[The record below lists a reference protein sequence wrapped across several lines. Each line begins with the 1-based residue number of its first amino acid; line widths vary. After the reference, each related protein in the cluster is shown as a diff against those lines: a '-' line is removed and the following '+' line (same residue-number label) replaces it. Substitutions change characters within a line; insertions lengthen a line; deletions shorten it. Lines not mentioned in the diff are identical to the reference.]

1 MKIDKSKFGLLSD
14 GTKVTLYTVSNGDM
28 QFSCTDY
35 GCTITSILL
44 KGKNGKQT
52 EVTLGFSTLD
62 GYVNNDC
69 YFGAF
74 VGRFANRIAKAQ
86 FTLNGKKYELDKNDG
101 PNCLHGGFD
110 AWNKIV
116 WDSKIVKGKNV
127 AGIQFSRLSPDGEQ
141 GFPGNVEIKVTYL
154 LDKNNN
160 LTCSYTAKTDKATP
174 INFTNHSYF
183 NLAGKGNV
191 CDHVMQMNSAYYLEV
206 SPKLIPTG
214 KLLDVAGTP
223 FDFNTP
229 KTLGQDIDQ
238 IKPGYDHCYVTEIY
252 NEDTKT
258 SVPLD
263 DSDLVEFCKVT
274 EPTTGHEMQVFTNLV
289 GCQLYTGNFIQDKI
303 GRAGKKYNIH
313 DGFCLETQCFPDTPN
328 QKDFPTCVLEPGQT
342 MKAKTVYS
350 FKI

>member
-1 MKIDKSKFGLLSD
+1 MKVSKSKFGMLCD
-14 GTKVTLYTVSNGDM
+14 GTKVNLYTVKNGSM
-28 QFSCTDY
+28 SFSCTDF
-35 GCTITSILL
+35 GCTITSIVLNDG
-44 KGKNGKQT
+44 KGKKT
-52 EVTLGFSTLD
+52 DVVLGHSTLE
-62 GYVNNDC
+62 GYINGNVF
-69 YFGAF
+69 FGAI
-74 VGRFANRIAKAQ
+74 VGRFANRIGKAE
-86 FTLNGKKYELDKNDG
+86 FDLNGKKYQLDKNDG

-110 AWNKIV
+110 GYHKIV
-116 WDSKIVKGKNV
+116 WKGKIIDDGKLCGV
-127 AGIQFSRLSPDGEQ
+127 RFTRTSPDGEQ
-141 GFPGNVEIKVTYL
+141 GFPGNVEITVTYL

-238 IKPGYDHCYVTEIY
+238 IKPGYDHCYVTEVY

-313 DGFCLETQCFPDTPN
+313 DGFCFETQCFPDTPN